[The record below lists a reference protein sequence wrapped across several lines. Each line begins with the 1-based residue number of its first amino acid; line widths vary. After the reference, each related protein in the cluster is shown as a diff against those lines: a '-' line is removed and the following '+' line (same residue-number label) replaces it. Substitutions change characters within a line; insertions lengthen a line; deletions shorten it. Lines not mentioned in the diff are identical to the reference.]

1 MSLNLSNDP
10 VFGHHQPMT
19 IDYLETRV
27 LSGLEGCYRRRIQ
40 DEGCDTESDVFVA
53 VVVQQNIQGQEEGSR
68 VLKVGQVKP
77 PVINSKDVWPEA
89 PEAKL
94 TVQPFDLS
102 EFPAVNGLMTSGYVE
117 LPFKLKVKEGENWRS
132 VKEGEREAKG
142 YSGLVMRLFLW
153 AKSTRGGEFMVT
165 CLPVALKDLGTL
177 GDKARSRAYPGIK
190 VHKGK
195 FVFSSP
201 ELEIQR
207 FGLGTQPFV
216 FVTGLEVEE
225 EGQEVDLSQVNWLQ
239 SMAIKKVVCNTLG
252 ESVMPNWHNKA
263 GRWREAT
270 QKAKFSKLMPPAVWP
285 APIEEDDLET
295 EQEESSP
302 ESEGRRLSSVSMLG
316 AVQLPV

>member
-1 MSLNLSNDP
+1 MRWPGDEAVSLGQVYS
-10 VFGHHQPMT
+10 
-19 IDYLETRV
+19 
-27 LSGLEGCYRRRIQ
+27 RRRVH
-40 DEGCDTESDVFVA
+40 G
-53 VVVQQNIQGQEEGSR
+53 
-68 VLKVGQVKP
+68 
-77 PVINSKDVWPEA
+77 
-89 PEAKL
+89 
-94 TVQPFDLS
+94 DLS
-102 EFPAVNGLMTSGYVE
+102 PGG
-117 LPFKLKVKEGENWRS
+117 PEGPEH
-132 VKEGEREAKG
+132 
-142 YSGLVMRLFLW
+142 
-153 AKSTRGGEFMVT
+153 
-165 CLPVALKDLGTL
+165 L

-285 APIEEDDLET
+285 APIEEDDL
-295 EQEESSP
+295 
-302 ESEGRRLSSVSMLG
+302 RRSRRRALLSLKVG
-316 AVQLPV
+316 D